1 MAKSKYE
8 QKVLSKLNYIIRWAE
23 SGTTND
29 EIAKL
34 LGISRSTLQDYRR
47 KYPEFRAALDGAK
60 EAADAVVENS
70 AFALANGFV
79 KTIKK
84 PVKRRIADIDVIE
97 YVDEEIFVPP
107 NPTAQIFWLK
117 NRKPDKWNDK
127 ITVEHGGSV
136 DVNIEAIVK
145 DLTGD
150 EY

>member
-8 QKVLSKLNYIIRWAE
+8 QKVLPKLNYIIRWAE
-23 SGTTND
+23 TGATND

-47 KYPEFRAALDGAK
+47 KYPELRAALAGAK

-70 AFALANGFV
+70 AFALANGFI

-84 PVKRRIADIDVIE
+84 PVKRRVADEDIIE

-145 DLTGD
+145 DLAGD